1 MESIHDKLALPEQLQ
16 ESLNMVHHAAPWM
29 TRVLVNNT
37 DDSKWLDSLY
47 GTKISKN
54 YRVDLG
60 PLEVGGSQYL
70 HGKQGV
76 LAVVSNSILTHD
88 LGSLCCCAA

>member
-1 MESIHDKLALPEQLQ
+1 
-16 ESLNMVHHAAPWM
+16 MVHCAAPWM
-29 TRVLVNNT
+29 MRVLVNNS
-37 DDSKWLDSLY
+37 DHSKWLDSLY
-47 GTKISKN
+47 SMKIGKN

-76 LAVVSNSILTHD
+76 LGVVSNSILARD
-88 LGSLCCCAA
+88 LGSWCCCAA